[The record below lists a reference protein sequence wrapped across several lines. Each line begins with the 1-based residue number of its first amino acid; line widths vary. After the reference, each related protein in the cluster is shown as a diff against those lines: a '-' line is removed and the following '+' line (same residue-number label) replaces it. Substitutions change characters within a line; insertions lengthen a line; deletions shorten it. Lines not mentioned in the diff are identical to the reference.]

1 MQKVVMDFFLEKD
14 IVTLTTLYVN
24 LQLEGIDWYKMT
36 MRKKIQEA
44 LEALEFEEDHICED
58 YVRWKDLKL
67 RDATFNL
74 VQWVSIIYP
83 LKEDSSPKIH
93 LLHEKVKWWMG
104 WFKNFTKSKT
114 WLPSW
119 VEKGQKANLSQA
131 QGQRVIWVPSFA
143 TIMLTLNGPS

>member
-1 MQKVVMDFFLEKD
+1 MQKAMMDFFLEKD
-14 IVTLTTLYVN
+14 IATLTMVYAN
-24 LQLEGIDWYKMT
+24 LQSEGIDWYRMT
-36 MRKKIQEA
+36 MRKKIQKA
-44 LEALEFEEDHICED
+44 LEALEFKEDRIYKD

-104 WFKNFTKSKT
+104 WS
-114 WLPSW
+114 
-119 VEKGQKANLSQA
+119 
-131 QGQRVIWVPSFA
+131 
-143 TIMLTLNGPS
+143 